1 MEVADPTGEKAP
13 WWLKPAECPKCGGSR
28 VQRMGQEPDKV
39 KDEIVMN
46 CKCWGCGHE
55 WKQPL

>member
-1 MEVADPTGEKAP
+1 MADPTGEKAP